1 MGSRITLGAFLRGQM
16 EGDRPSFA
24 RADVKLGEM
33 KDYLNR
39 AIHSIRSRRAYI
51 VPAGRWKYNQ
61 KRRRIEIDKD
71 YYPRLAA
78 DMTEQLESNGRKP
91 EAAPSITS
99 ECAYAVSDRRL
110 FDDSRSSHASKGF
123 GEQQFTE
130 GFVDGS
136 FKRNRG
142 AFHRI
147 NLANKAGRGGRMIAV
162 TDEGENQVKG
172 QLGKA
177 LWFPQ
182 STYVLEKKREF
193 VEMLHSDHARHH
205 EPLKAIFEKDYP
217 WPSFTTT
224 ALGEEAWRYL
234 TDLKRDGTMEQRQF
248 VERALATPDFT
259 FVWGPAG
266 SGKTT
271 AICEFI
277 RQCVRRRQKVLLV
290 GSTHVAVDNVL
301 EKFCSEE
308 DGKLNRGGDAVIPV
322 RVGRGEKV
330 APRVEKLLLK
340 NFVKTEG
347 LRIAKHLN
355 KMIANGDRGASAAK
369 ILAESMGGFM
379 RLVDQTSAEE
389 RAEFFSHPLLRQIL
403 DGANLVCG
411 TTLGVLQYPGI
422 KNALSSK
429 AYPEFDYVILDEASK
444 TTLDEFLVPALC
456 ARRWIIVGDPY
467 QLAPFCEEAELT
479 ATSLAA
485 MTAPSKPAE
494 AAARPALMATSE
506 VKKKLRA
513 AINAAL
519 EERAVRMGGGCFHE
533 NAVRKLA
540 AARSELAPFVTPG
553 PGGKGTMPLI
563 SLFNQVSNIC
573 LPSVLESL
581 MAGQPGLERSV
592 SEFIPPLG
600 PALDARLVSLR
611 FQHRMDHRI
620 ADFCKDAVYGGRQLI
635 TASTVKRD
643 KLHAPDGERLS
654 SLILDPSL
662 AHLLADLS
670 RADGKLESRSQLV
683 LAAWELLRFARW
695 TKSRRS
701 EEPDGMWS
709 AYLVSTYRNQNA
721 LMERLV
727 DFLLE
732 KHGDLFANLR
742 VEANTVDSCQG
753 HEADL
758 VLLSLVYEDRQTEFM
773 RSLNRMNVALTRARS
788 RLVILGSL
796 PPKTREG
803 VLNPADASLL
813 DRLGDYPNL
822 VQVAAKGPEIA
833 QAIKFVNQA
842 LHDDD
847 E

>member
-1 MGSRITLGAFLRGQM
+1 MGSRITLGAFLRGQT

-24 RADVKLGEM
+24 RADAKLSQM

-39 AIHSIRSRRAYI
+39 AVHSIRSRRAYV
-51 VPAGRWKYNQ
+51 VPSGKWSYNA
-61 KRRRIEIDKD
+61 KKRRIEIDKD
-71 YYPRLAA
+71 YYPRMAA
-78 DMTEQLESNGRKP
+78 DMTEQMESSGRKP
-91 EAAPSITS
+91 EASPSISS
-99 ECAYAVSDRRL
+99 EFAYAFSDERIL
-110 FDDSRSSHASKGF
+110 GDSRSSHSSKAAGDILIS
-123 GEQQFTE
+123 E
-130 GFVDGS
+130 GVLDGARKKKPEAFVRIS
-136 FKRNRG
+136 LAAKR
-142 AFHRI
+142 
-147 NLANKAGRGGRMIAV
+147 GRGGRMIGL
-162 TDEGENQVKG
+162 TEEGQAQIKNLLRKS
-172 QLGKA
+172 

-205 EPLKAIFEKDYP
+205 EPLKAIFEKEYP
-217 WPSFTTT
+217 WPSFEVPP
-224 ALGEEAWRYL
+224 LSEDAWRYL
-234 TDLKRDGTMEQRQF
+234 DNTERDGTLEQRRF
-248 VERALATPDFT
+248 VERALATSDFT

-277 RQCVRRRQKVLLV
+277 RQCVSRRQKVLLV

-308 DGKLNRGGDAVIPV
+308 GGKLNRGGDAVIPV
-322 RVGRGEKV
+322 RVGRGDKV
-330 APRVEKLLLK
+330 APQVEKLLLK

-347 LRIAKHLN
+347 LRIAKHLD
-355 KMIANGDRGASAAK
+355 KVIADGGRGAPAAK
-369 ILAESMGGFM
+369 ILAESMWGFM

-389 RAEFFSHPLLRQIL
+389 RAEFLSHPLLRQIL

-479 ATSLAA
+479 ATLLAA
-485 MTAPSKPAE
+485 MTSPSKDVDATV
-494 AAARPALMATSE
+494 RPTSMATSE

-519 EERAVRMGGGCFHE
+519 EERGARMGGGWYHE
-533 NAVRKLA
+533 HAVRKLA
-540 AARSELAPFVTPG
+540 AARSALAPFTTTG
-553 PGGKGTMPLI
+553 SGGKGTIDLGPL
-563 SLFNQVSNIC
+563 FDQVTNIC

-592 SEFIPPLG
+592 GEFIPPLG
-600 PALDARLVSLR
+600 RALDSRMVSLR

-643 KLHAPDGERLS
+643 KLHAPEGERLV
-654 SLILDPSL
+654 SLILDPAQL
-662 AHLLADLS
+662 PLLDELCH
-670 RADGKLESRSQLV
+670 RDGTLESLPQLV

-695 TKSRRS
+695 TKGRRS
-701 EEPDGMWS
+701 EEPDGRWS
-709 AYLVSTYRNQNA
+709 AYLISTYRNQNA

-732 KHGDLFANLR
+732 KHGELFANLR

-803 VLNPADASLL
+803 ALNPEDASLL
-813 DRLGDYPNL
+813 DQLGDYPHL
-822 VQVAAKGPEIA
+822 VQVAAKGTEIA
-833 QAIKFVNQA
+833 QAIKLVNQA
-842 LHDDD
+842 LRDDD

>member
-1 MGSRITLGAFLRGQM
+1 MGNRITLGAFLRGQT

-24 RADVKLGEM
+24 RADTKLSQM

-39 AIHSIRSRRAYI
+39 AVHSIRSRRAYV
-51 VPAGRWKYNQ
+51 VPSGKWSYNA
-61 KRRRIEIDKD
+61 KKRRIEINKD
-71 YYPRLAA
+71 YYPRMAA
-78 DMTEQLESNGRKP
+78 DMTEQMESSGRKP
-91 EAAPSITS
+91 EASPSISS
-99 ECAYAVSDRRL
+99 EFAYAFLEERVL
-110 FDDSRSSHASKGF
+110 GDSRNSHSSNRASDI
-123 GEQQFTE
+123 QIPE
-130 GFVDGS
+130 GTMDLARKKKPEAFVRVCLAA
-136 FKRNRG
+136 KR
-142 AFHRI
+142 
-147 NLANKAGRGGRMIAV
+147 GRGGRMIGL
-162 TDEGENQVKG
+162 TEEGQDQIKD
-172 QLGKA
+172 QLRKA

-205 EPLKAIFEKDYP
+205 EPLKAIFEKNYP
-217 WPSFTTT
+217 WPSFE
-224 ALGEEAWRYL
+224 AAPLGLEAWHYL
-234 TDLKRDGTMEQRQF
+234 KDPPRDGTSEQRQF

-277 RQCVRRRQKVLLV
+277 RQCVSRRQKVLLV

-301 EKFCSEE
+301 EKFCSE
-308 DGKLNRGGDAVIPV
+308 DGGKLNRGGDAVIPV

-330 APRVEKLLLK
+330 SPQVEKLLLK

-347 LRIAKHLN
+347 LRIATHLS
-355 KMIANGDRGASAAK
+355 KVIADGGPGAPAAK

-379 RLVDQTSAEE
+379 RLVNQTSAEE
-389 RAEFFSHPLLRQIL
+389 RAEFLSHPLLRQIL

-479 ATSLAA
+479 ATLLAA
-485 MTAPSKPAE
+485 MTAPSKTVD
-494 AAARPALMATSE
+494 AAVRPTSMATAE
-506 VKKKLRA
+506 VKKKLRM

-519 EERAVRMGGGCFHE
+519 EERGARMGGGRYHE
-533 NAVRKLA
+533 NAARKLA
-540 AARSELAPFVTPG
+540 AARSALAPFATAG
-553 PGGKGTMPLI
+553 PGGKGTIDLAPL
-563 SLFNQVSNIC
+563 FDQVTNIC

-592 SEFIPPLG
+592 GDFLPPLG
-600 PALDARLVSLR
+600 AAMNARLVSLR
-611 FQHRMDHRI
+611 FQHRMDQRI
-620 ADFCKDAVYGGRQLI
+620 ADFCKDAVYSGRQLI

-643 KLHAPDGERLS
+643 KLHAPDGERLI
-654 SLILDPSL
+654 SLILDP
-662 AHLLADLS
+662 AQAPLLDDLC
-670 RADGKLESRSQLV
+670 RPDGKLESLPQLV

-695 TKSRRS
+695 TQGRRS
-701 EEPDGMWS
+701 EEPDGKWS
-709 AYLVSTYRNQNA
+709 AYLISTYRNQNA

-732 KHGDLFANLR
+732 RHGDLFANLR

-758 VLLSLVYEDRQTEFM
+758 VLLSLVYEDHQTEFM

-788 RLVILGSL
+788 RLVLLGSL
-796 PPKTREG
+796 PPKTLEG
-803 VLNPADASLL
+803 ARHPEDASLL
-813 DRLGDYPNL
+813 DRLGDYPHL
-822 VQVAAKGPEIA
+822 VQVAAKGTEIA
-833 QAIKFVNQA
+833 QAVKLVNQA
-842 LHDDD
+842 LRDDD

>member
-1 MGSRITLGAFLRGQM
+1 MGSRITLGAFLRGQT

-24 RADVKLGEM
+24 RADAKLGEM

-39 AIHSIRSRRAYI
+39 AVHSIRSRRAYI
-51 VPAGRWKYNQ
+51 VPLGRWRYDE

-71 YYPRLAA
+71 YFPRMAA
-78 DMTEQLESNGRKP
+78 DMTEQLESNGRKA
-91 EAAPSITS
+91 EAAPSIS
-99 ECAYAVSDRRL
+99 AEFAYAFSDRRI
-110 FDDSRSSHASKGF
+110 FDDSRSSHATNEDS
-123 GEQQFTE
+123 EPQVTE
-130 GFVDGS
+130 GIMDAS
-136 FKRNRG
+136 WKNNRG

-147 NLANKAGRGGRMIAV
+147 NLANKRGRGGRMIGL
-162 TDEGENQVKG
+162 TEEGQDQIKG
-172 QLGKA
+172 QLRKA

-205 EPLKAIFEKDYP
+205 EPLKAIFENNYP
-217 WPSFTTT
+217 WPSFTPTP
-224 ALGEEAWRYL
+224 LGEDAWRYL
-234 TDLKRDGTMEQRQF
+234 TDTKRDGTLEQRQF

-277 RQCVRRRQKVLLV
+277 RQCVSRRQKVLLV

-308 DGKLNRGGDAVIPV
+308 GGKLNRGGDAVIPV

-330 APRVEKLLLK
+330 APQVEKLLLK

-347 LRIAKHLN
+347 LRIAKHLD
-355 KMIANGDRGASAAK
+355 KVITDGGRGAPAAK

-379 RLVDQTSAEE
+379 RLVDQSSAEE
-389 RAEFFSHPLLRQIL
+389 RAEFLSHPLLRQIL

-456 ARRWIIVGDPY
+456 ARHWIIVGDPY

-479 ATSLAA
+479 ATLLAA
-485 MTAPSKPAE
+485 MTAPSKPTE
-494 AAARPALMATSE
+494 SSARPTTAATAE
-506 VKKKLRA
+506 VKRKLRA
-513 AINAAL
+513 AINAGL
-519 EERAVRMGGGCFHE
+519 EERGARMGGGRYHLE
-533 NAVRKLA
+533 AVRKLA
-540 AARSELAPFVTPG
+540 VSRAELAPFSTPG
-553 PGGKGTMPLI
+553 TGGKGTTPLAP
-563 SLFNQVSNIC
+563 LFDQVTNIC

-581 MAGQPGLERSV
+581 MAGQPGLERSL

-600 PALDARLVSLR
+600 AALDARLVSLR

-654 SLILDPSL
+654 SLVLDPSL
-662 AHLLADLS
+662 TYLMADIG
-670 RADGKLESRSQLV
+670 RADGKLESLPQLV

-695 TKSRRS
+695 TKGRRS
-701 EEPDGMWS
+701 EEPDGKWS
-709 AYLVSTYRNQNA
+709 AYLISTYRNQNA

-732 KHGDLFANLR
+732 KHGDLFSNLR

-796 PPKTREG
+796 PPKTHEG
-803 VLNPADASLL
+803 TLNPEDASLL
-813 DRLGDYPNL
+813 DRLGDYQHL
-822 VQVAAKGPEIA
+822 IQVTAKGTEIS
-833 QAIKFVNQA
+833 QAVKLVNQA
-842 LHDDD
+842 LRDDD

>member
-1 MGSRITLGAFLRGQM
+1 MGSRITLGAFLRGQTS
-16 EGDRPSFA
+16 GDRPSFA
-24 RADVKLGEM
+24 RADEKLAQM

-39 AIHSIRSRRAYI
+39 AVHSIRSRRAYI
-51 VPAGRWKYNQ
+51 VPSGMWSYNA
-61 KRRRIEIDKD
+61 KKRRIEIDKD

-78 DMTEQLESNGRKP
+78 DMTEQLESDGRKP
-91 EAAPSITS
+91 EASPSITS
-99 ECAYAVSDRRL
+99 EFAYAFSDERI
-110 FDDSRSSHASKGF
+110 FGDARSSHSTKGSSDIYVS
-123 GEQQFTE
+123 E
-130 GFVDGS
+130 GFADQS
-136 FKRNRG
+136 RKKNPG
-142 AFHRI
+142 AFVRI
-147 NLANKAGRGGRMIAV
+147 SLAAKRGRGGRMIGL
-162 TDEGENQVKG
+162 TEEGQAQVKG
-172 QLGKA
+172 LKRA
-177 LWFPQ
+177 SLWFPQ

-217 WPSFTTT
+217 WPSFE
-224 ALGEEAWRYL
+224 APSMGEDAWHYL
-234 TDLKRDGTMEQRQF
+234 KDPQRDGTSEQRRF
-248 VERALATPDFT
+248 VERALASPDFT

-277 RQCVRRRQKVLLV
+277 RQCVSRRQKVLLV

-301 EKFCSEE
+301 EKFCAEE
-308 DGKLNRGGDAVIPV
+308 GGQPNQGGDAVIPV
-322 RVGRGEKV
+322 RIGRGEKV
-330 APRVEKLLLK
+330 SPRVEKLLLK

-347 LRIAKHLN
+347 LRIARHLD
-355 KMIANGDRGASAAK
+355 KVVAARGPGAPAAK

-389 RAEFFSHPLLRQIL
+389 RAEFLSHPLLRQIL

-479 ATSLAA
+479 ATLLAA
-485 MTAPSKPAE
+485 MTAPNKNAD
-494 AAARPALMATSE
+494 AATRPTSTATAE
-506 VKKKLRA
+506 VKKKLRM

-519 EERAVRMGGGCFHE
+519 EERGARMGGGRYHE
-533 NAVRKLA
+533 EAARKLA
-540 AARSELAPFVTPG
+540 AARSALAPFVTAG
-553 PGGKGTMPLI
+553 PGGKGTTALEPL
-563 SLFNQVSNIC
+563 FGQVTNIC

-592 SEFIPPLG
+592 GEFLPPMG
-600 PALDARLVSLR
+600 EAMNMRLVSLR
-611 FQHRMDHRI
+611 FQHRMDQRI
-620 ADFCKDAVYGGRQLI
+620 ADFCKEAVYGGRQLI

-643 KLHAPDGERLS
+643 KLYAPDGERLV
-654 SLILDPSL
+654 SLILDP
-662 AHLLADLS
+662 AQAPLLGELS
-670 RADGKLESRSQLV
+670 RPSGTLESMPQLV

-695 TKSRRS
+695 TKGRRS
-701 EEPDGMWS
+701 EEPDGRWS
-709 AYLVSTYRNQNA
+709 AYLISTYRNQNA

-788 RLVILGSL
+788 RLVLLGAL
-796 PPKTREG
+796 PPKTPEG
-803 VLNPADASLL
+803 ARHLEDASLL
-813 DRLGDYPNL
+813 DRLGDYPHL
-822 VQVAAKGPEIA
+822 VRVAAKGTEIA
-833 QAIKFVNQA
+833 QAVKLVNQA
-842 LHDDD
+842 LRDDD

>member
-1 MGSRITLGAFLRGQM
+1 MGSRITLGSFLRGQM
-16 EGDRPSFA
+16 EGDRPFFA

-51 VPAGRWKYNQ
+51 VPPGRWKYNQ
-61 KRRRIEIDKD
+61 KRKRIEIDKD

-99 ECAYAVSDRRL
+99 ECAYAVADRRL
-110 FDDSRSSHASKGF
+110 FDDSRSSHASKGS

-136 FKRNRG
+136 FKKNRA

-162 TDEGENQVKG
+162 TDEGEDQIKG

-205 EPLKAIFEKDYP
+205 EPLKAIFEKGYP
-217 WPSFTTT
+217 WPSFTPT
-224 ALGEEAWRYL
+224 ALGEDAWRYL
-234 TDLKRDGTMEQRQF
+234 TDTKRDGTMEQRQF

-277 RQCVRRRQKVLLV
+277 RQCVSRRQKVLLV

-308 DGKLNRGGDAVIPV
+308 GGKLDRGGDAVIPV

-355 KMIANGDRGASAAK
+355 AVIADGGRGAPAAK

-389 RAEFFSHPLLRQIL
+389 RAEFLSHPLLRQIL

-422 KNALSSK
+422 KNVLSSK

-444 TTLDEFLVPALC
+444 TTLDEFLVPAFC

-479 ATSLAA
+479 ATLLAA
-485 MTAPSKPAE
+485 LTAPRKDVD
-494 AAARPALMATSE
+494 AAARPTSAATSE
-506 VKKKLRA
+506 VKKKLRL

-519 EERAVRMGGGCFHE
+519 EERGARMGGGCNHE
-533 NAVRKLA
+533 TAVQKLA
-540 AARSELAPFVTPG
+540 SARSALAPFATPR
-553 PGGKGTMPLI
+553 PGGKGDMPMI
-563 SLFNQVSNIC
+563 PLFDQVCNIC
-573 LPSVLESL
+573 LPSILESL

-600 PALDARLVSLR
+600 SALHARLVSLR

-662 AHLLADLS
+662 THLLDDLR
-670 RADGKLESRSQLV
+670 RAEGKLESASQLV

-701 EEPDGMWS
+701 DEPDGMWS
-709 AYLVSTYRNQNA
+709 AYLISTYRNQNA

-727 DFLLE
+727 DHLLE
-732 KHGDLFANLR
+732 KHPDLFVNLR

-758 VLLSLVYEDRQTEFM
+758 ILLSLVYEDRQTEFM

-788 RLVILGSL
+788 RMVILGNL

-803 VLNPADASLL
+803 VLNPEDASLL
-813 DRLGDYPNL
+813 DRLGDYPHF
-822 VQVAAKGPEIA
+822 VQVAAKGTEIA
-833 QAIKFVNQA
+833 QAVKLVNQA
-842 LHDDD
+842 LRDDD